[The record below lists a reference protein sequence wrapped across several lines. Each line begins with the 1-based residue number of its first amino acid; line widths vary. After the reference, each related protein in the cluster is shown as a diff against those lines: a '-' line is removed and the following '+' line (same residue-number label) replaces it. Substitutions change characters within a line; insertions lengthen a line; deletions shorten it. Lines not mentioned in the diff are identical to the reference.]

1 MLRHNLAFKV
11 TLLIVGIL
19 IAGFGTLLV
28 LNIRQEAEA
37 LVVKNQETARLL
49 AASVME
55 TIEIGMLRV
64 RPDIV
69 RRLMQQLKTE
79 LKDVQRIG
87 VYRRSGV
94 EAFAD
99 LETLDEVNRKV
110 DLDPELVK
118 SIAAMSR
125 APGPPIKNPLFTRAV
140 ETVLPQQTY
149 ETVEDRKST
158 RLNSSHS

>member
-11 TLLIVGIL
+11 TLLIVSIL

-28 LNIRQEAEA
+28 LNIRQETQA
-37 LVVKNQETARLL
+37 LVVKNQETARIL
-49 AASVME
+49 ASSVVE

-79 LKDVQRIG
+79 LKDVRRIG
-87 VYRRSGV
+87 VYRRNGV

-99 LETLDEVNRKV
+99 LDFGGSE
-110 DLDPELVK
+110 
-118 SIAAMSR
+118 
-125 APGPPIKNPLFTRAV
+125 
-140 ETVLPQQTY
+140 PQGA
-149 ETVEDRKST
+149 S
-158 RLNSSHS
+158 